1 MEKKK
6 KQTRQDRLQDR
17 LHNTVAEL
25 KLQKLPPSHAWN
37 FTSVWRKRLALT
49 RERIKIMRE
58 LEKMQSHEN

>member
-17 LHNTVAEL
+17 LHNIVAEL

-37 FTSVWRKRLALT
+37 FNSIWRKRLALT